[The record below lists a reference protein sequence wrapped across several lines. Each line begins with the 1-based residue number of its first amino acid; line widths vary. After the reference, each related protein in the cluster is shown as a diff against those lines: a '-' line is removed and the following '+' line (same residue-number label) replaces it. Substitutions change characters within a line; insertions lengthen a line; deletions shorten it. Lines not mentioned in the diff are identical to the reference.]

1 MSGGQTRPQDRLAAA
16 DPRIM
21 QLLDG
26 WRAARNGRPVAR
38 RADFDP
44 LTISRLLEYVWIYR
58 LSPEHDDYV
67 CDLAGEEVNAVWGN
81 SIKGRTLT
89 EIVGATHRTTLAQR
103 WEIVRNEPAILYS
116 ATEDLPDP
124 HFVHRVERLV
134 LPMTGRTGEIDTI
147 LGVSLYDLRRDRL
160 AFGADREAAMPAD
173 VLRIPVAD
181 L

>member
-1 MSGGQTRPQDRLAAA
+1 MSTASTRLHARLAGA
-16 DPRIM
+16 DPRIV

-26 WRAARNGRPVAR
+26 WCAARNGRPVAR

-44 LTISRLLEYVWIYR
+44 LTISRMLEYVWIYR
-58 LSPEHDDYV
+58 LAPERDDYV
-67 CDLAGEEVNAVWGN
+67 CDLAGEEVNAVWGS

-89 EIVGATHRTTLAQR
+89 EIVGETHRTTLAQR
-103 WEIVRNEPAILYS
+103 WDIARSKPAILYS
-116 ATEDLPDP
+116 ATEGLPDP

-134 LPMTGRTGEIDTI
+134 LPMTGRTGEVDTV

-160 AFGADREAAMPAD
+160 SSGADTEAAMPAE
-173 VLRIPVAD
+173 VVRIPIAD

>member
-1 MSGGQTRPQDRLAAA
+1 MSGVMPSPHALLAAA
-16 DPRIM
+16 DPRIL
-21 QLLDG
+21 QLLEG
-26 WRAARNGRPVAR
+26 WRAARKGRPVAG

-44 LTISRLLEYVWIYR
+44 LSISRLLEFVWIYR

-67 CDLAGEEVNAVWGN
+67 CDLAGEEVNAVWGS
-81 SIKGRTLT
+81 SIKGLTLT
-89 EIVGATHRTTLAQR
+89 EIVGGAHRTTLSER
-103 WEIVRNEPAILYS
+103 WDYARGEPAILYS

-134 LPMTGRTGEIDTI
+134 LPMIGRTGSIDTV

-160 AFGADREAAMPAD
+160 SSGSETEAAMPAE
-173 VLRIPVAD
+173 VVRIPVAD